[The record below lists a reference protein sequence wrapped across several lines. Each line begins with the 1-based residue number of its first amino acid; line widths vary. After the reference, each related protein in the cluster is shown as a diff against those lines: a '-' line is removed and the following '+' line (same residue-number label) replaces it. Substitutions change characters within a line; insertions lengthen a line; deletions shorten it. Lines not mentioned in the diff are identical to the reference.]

1 MGCPRVSNELTD
13 IIEINVA
20 CKLTDV
26 NNMIVLRVDLSLTT
40 GNIIISTCIFDFLAC
55 QQNNG
60 AC

>member
-1 MGCPRVSNELTD
+1 MGCPRGSNELTY

-20 CKLTDV
+20 CKLPDV

-40 GNIIISTCIFDFLAC
+40 GNIILSTCILDFLAC